1 MIVDYSVMDSGIFT
15 EGSPGGGGGVTV
27 FRASNE
33 EFEIQK
39 LHCGWNF
46 YFLKNVL
53 SGFFLVFVCTNGH
66 GLF

>member
-1 MIVDYSVMDSGIFT
+1 MVVAYSVMDSGVFSLKDPRRG
-15 EGSPGGGGGVTV
+15 ETV

-39 LHCGWNF
+39 ICCGWNF

-53 SGFFLVFVCTNGH
+53 SGLFFVFFVCTNGH